1 MARGIPDVPLDGETY
16 ASVGV
21 AGLPMVLEYDGPTG
35 GYKLVVSTEAG
46 VAINISGT
54 VEITGGQL
62 TVVGAAQYGE
72 DTPHTSGQTG
82 TFIMGVRQDA
92 LASAVS
98 ADGDYAGLQLDSLG
112 RLRVLGYESNFLAP
126 LNSSQYAEDSMFV
139 GGMTG
144 TFVLAVRNDQMDSYA
159 GADGD
164 FSTLNTDIFGR
175 LYTWTTG
182 SYVFADTE
190 LSAAV
195 ALADNLANPTA
206 GGVGAYNL
214 GYDPVDGTWR
224 RVRVDPETF
233 GLLVSI
239 TGTVSTILET
249 GDIEIGA
256 VEIKDSDS
264 DIRTMVGGLTDS
276 LPNPTG
282 VYVGAFNMGWDVGNG
297 DWGRMQIDAPAA
309 SLSAA
314 YVSRSLASLAILH
327 AFNTG
332 SSYSRLEVHPL
343 SDVVAGNELNYAL
356 SVGSYLMGFDPSYSS
371 VGNWQ
376 RVQINPA
383 TNGLLVT
390 ITGSVDTELPAAVVL
405 ADAMANPTV
414 PQVGGHLMGYNG
426 ATWDR
431 LYMGISGSLAVDLIS
446 QLDAIND
453 EVTAYVTGT
462 LTVDTELPSA
472 VVLSDGMATPT
483 PPAVG
488 AFGMGYDPV
497 ADDWNRIR
505 LDAVTGAQL
514 VGITGTVSVAVESD
528 LPLVVTEDEVTAY
541 ITGSTSLN
549 LMGKTITRVVIDFS
563 GSVASETALVAAIG
577 GQQIKV
583 LEAML
588 IGNTDVTIFFQSGF
602 TGTALTGPMSL
613 PADGD
618 GFFVETPAQIEAHHF
633 ETLSGEALVLDVD
646 ANVLLGGWLNYY
658 AE

>member
-35 GYKLVVSTEAG
+35 GYKMVVSTEAG

-92 LASAVS
+92 LASSVG
-98 ADGDYAGLQLDSLG
+98 ADGDYAGLQVDSLG
-112 RLRVLGYESNFLAP
+112 RLRVLSYGSNFLAP
-126 LNSSQYAEDSMFV
+126 LNSSQYAEDSGFV
-139 GGMTG
+139 GGSTG
-144 TFVLAVRNDQMDSYA
+144 TMVLAVRTDRMQTWVSD
-159 GADGD
+159 DGD
-164 FSTLNTDIFGR
+164 LATLNVDALGR
-175 LYTWTTG
+175 LYTFQTG

-195 ALADNLANPTA
+195 ALGDVLANPTA
-206 GGVGAYNL
+206 GGVGAFLLGYDDNL
-214 GYDPVDGTWR
+214 GSWARARLIGAAELDNIDNDYFGNSLATQSVIRGVNATGDYDRIRGNIERGLYVSLISGSFPGQDGSTFLSDVVANPYAGLIGSLGMGYDPVATTWR
-224 RVRVDPETF
+224 RVRLDAVT
-233 GLLVSI
+233 GAQIVSV
-239 TGTVSTILET
+239 TGTVT
-249 GDIEIGA
+249 
-256 VEIKDSDS
+256 
-264 DIRTMVGGLTDS
+264 
-276 LPNPTG
+276 
-282 VYVGAFNMGWDVGNG
+282 
-297 DWGRMQIDAPAA
+297 
-309 SLSAA
+309 
-314 YVSRSLASLAILH
+314 
-327 AFNTG
+327 
-332 SSYSRLEVHPL
+332 
-343 SDVVAGNELNYAL
+343 
-356 SVGSYLMGFDPSYSS
+356 
-371 VGNWQ
+371 
-376 RVQINPA
+376 
-383 TNGLLVT
+383 
-390 ITGSVDTELPAAVVL
+390 VDTELPAAAVA
-405 ADAMANPTV
+405 ADGYANPTAPSV
-414 PQVGGHLMGYNG
+414 LSHLMAYNG

-431 LYMGISGSLAVDLIS
+431 LYMGISGSLAVDLVS
-446 QLDAIND
+446 QLDAVN
-453 EVTAYVTGT
+453 
-462 LTVDTELPSA
+462 
-472 VVLSDGMATPT
+472 
-483 PPAVG
+483 
-488 AFGMGYDPV
+488 
-497 ADDWNRIR
+497 
-505 LDAVTGAQL
+505 
-514 VGITGTVSVAVESD
+514 
-528 LPLVVTEDEVTAY
+528 DEVTAY

-549 LMGKTITRVVIDFS
+549 LMGKTITRAVIDFS

-583 LEAML
+583 LEVML